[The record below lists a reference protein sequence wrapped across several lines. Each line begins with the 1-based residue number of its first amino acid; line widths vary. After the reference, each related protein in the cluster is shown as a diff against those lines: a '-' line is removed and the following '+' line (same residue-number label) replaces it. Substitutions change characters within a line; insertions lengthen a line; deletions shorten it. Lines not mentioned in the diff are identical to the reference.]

1 MPRQAEGEFA
11 QVKERLEFAQGLS
24 GQPVKRGT
32 MAHKH
37 IVYMM
42 LVDAASQAKDVETI
56 LKYAPLLEELALRDS
71 HQPYLA
77 VCHRAYGVA
86 HLIRGEFDKSEAR
99 LKQAQEVFDSLG
111 MVWQTGRTL
120 AVLGNLAQAT
130 DDVSRYEELV
140 SQARELFECIQAQPD
155 MESLG
160 AA

>member
-1 MPRQAEGEFA
+1 MPHQAKGEFA
-11 QVKERLEFAQGLS
+11 QVKEQLEFALGLS

-42 LVDAASQAKDVETI
+42 LVDAASKANDVDTI
-56 LKYAPLLEELALRDS
+56 LKYAPLLEELAVRDS

-86 HLIRGEFDKSEAR
+86 HFINREFDKSEAR
-99 LKQAQEVFDSLG
+99 LKQALEIFDSLG

-120 AVLGNLAQAT
+120 AELGNLAQAT
-130 DDVSRYEELV
+130 DDISKSDEWFIR
-140 SQARELFECIQAQPD
+140 ARELFEGIQAKPD
-155 MESLG
+155 SESVS
-160 AA
+160 AT